1 MTNKLIL
8 AGLALAGFATLQS
21 SATAAAKAMLGKWH
35 IRFSNNGSKYV
46 LNLTSDGRSNL
57 ARTGKAWD
65 GVWVIKD
72 GMLTVTLWGK
82 NLLDDDY
89 PNYSINFGAL
99 NFITEQYG
107 DPATYGVDFTY
118 EF

>member
-1 MTNKLIL
+1 
-8 AGLALAGFATLQS
+8 
-21 SATAAAKAMLGKWH
+21 
-35 IRFSNNGSKYV
+35 
-46 LNLTSDGRSNL
+46 
-57 ARTGKAWD
+57 
-65 GVWVIKD
+65 
-72 GMLTVTLWGK
+72 MLTVTLWGK

>member
-1 MTNKLIL
+1 MKPSITTTKSLMTI
-8 AGLALAGFATLQS
+8 ALGAIG
-21 SATAAAKAMLGKWH
+21 
-35 IRFSNNGSKYV
+35 
-46 LNLTSDGRSNL
+46 
-57 ARTGKAWD
+57 
-65 GVWVIKD
+65 D
-72 GMLTVTLWGK
+72 GMLTVALWGK